1 MVVLNLLNDVSIWA
15 FRLIQ
20 QYKTK
25 EELLLA
31 NNRLLQV
38 LLELERAR
46 SAEEIKALKLEND
59 LNVQRERLGRDL
71 HDCIGSQLTHV
82 ISRLD
87 LLTNSN
93 ESNHQQLLRLNEYVR
108 EMNRT
113 LRETIWVLDQ
123 ESVTARTFGNRVQGM
138 LFKIWEGLDS
148 PTLKLRIETDSEQL
162 LIQPFQ
168 ALQIIRIIQ
177 EGTNN
182 ALKYAQATEVTLRM
196 IFQKNKLLITIED
209 NGCGFDA
216 ASVGQGY
223 GISNIRRRTEAIN
236 GGFKLKTSSTG
247 TCLKVKIPNIL

>member
-1 MVVLNLLNDVSIWA
+1 MVVLNLLNDASAWA

-59 LNVQRERLGRDL
+59 LSSQRERLGRDL
-71 HDCIGSQLTHV
+71 HDCFGSQLAHV

-87 LLTNSN
+87 LLSN
-93 ESNHQQLLRLNEYVR
+93 TQEADQQQLLRLNDFVR

-123 ESVTARTFGNRVQGM
+123 ELVTARVFGARVQGM
-138 LFKIWEGLDS
+138 LFKIWEDLDS
-148 PTLKLRIETDSEQL
+148 PMLNWQFETDSEQL
-162 LIQPFQ
+162 LIQPFP
-168 ALQIIRIIQ
+168 ALQVIRIIQ

-182 ALKYAQATEVTLRM
+182 ALKYAGAAQVTVKM
-196 IFQKNKLLITIED
+196 IVQKSRVLLSIVD
-209 NGCGFDA
+209 DGCGFDA
-216 ASVGQGY
+216 STIGHGY

-236 GGFKLKTSSTG
+236 GNFVLETSPAG
-247 TCLKVKIPNIL
+247 TCLEINVPNII

>member
-1 MVVLNLLNDVSIWA
+1 MVVLNLLNDASAWA

-20 QYKTK
+20 HYKTK

-71 HDCIGSQLTHV
+71 HDCFGSQLTHV

-87 LLTNSN
+87 LLTNNN
-93 ESNHQQLLRLNEYVR
+93 ESNHQQLLRLSEYVR

-123 ESVTARTFGNRVQGM
+123 ESVTARAFGTRLRGM
-138 LFKIWEGLDS
+138 LFKIWEDRDTPILNWQFQIG
-148 PTLKLRIETDSEQL
+148 SENPV
-162 LIQPFQ
+162 IQPFL
-168 ALQIIRIIQ
+168 ALQLIRIIQ

-182 ALKYAQATEVTLRM
+182 ALKYAGAAEVTLKM
-196 IFQKNKLLITIED
+196 IVQKNRLVLTIVD
-209 NGCGFDA
+209 DGCGFDDT
-216 ASVGQGY
+216 STVHGY

-236 GGFKLKTSSTG
+236 GSFVLKTSSVG
-247 TCLKVKIPNIL
+247 TCIEINVPKID

>member
-1 MVVLNLLNDVSIWA
+1 MVVLNLLNDASAWA

-25 EELLLA
+25 EQLLLA

-46 SAEEIKALKLEND
+46 SAEEIKALKLERD
-59 LNVQRERLGRDL
+59 LHTQRERLGRDL
-71 HDCIGSQLTHV
+71 HDCFGSQLTHV

-87 LLTNSN
+87 LLTSTNDSD
-93 ESNHQQLLRLNEYVR
+93 HQKLLRLNEYVR

-123 ESVTARTFGNRVQGM
+123 ESVTARAFGNRVQGM
-138 LFKIWEGLDS
+138 LFKIWEDLDS
-148 PTLKLRIETDSEQL
+148 PTLNWLFETDSEQF
-162 LIQPFQ
+162 LIQPFP
-168 ALQIIRIIQ
+168 ALQIMRIIQ

-196 IFQKNKLLITIED
+196 IVQKNKLLLTIED

-216 ASVGQGY
+216 TSTGHGY
-223 GISNIRRRTEAIN
+223 GISNIRRRAAAIN
-236 GGFKLKTSSTG
+236 GSFVLKTSSTG
-247 TCLKVKIPNIL
+247 TCLKVNVPNIV